1 MKIAPSAWYHSRS
14 LLPESESEDKKE
26 EIKVRRKTDSLG
38 LLFISGLI
46 GQLVQSVT

>member
-1 MKIAPSAWYHSRS
+1 MKIAPSTWYHSRS

-26 EIKVRRKTDSLG
+26 EIKVRRILTG

>member
-1 MKIAPSAWYHSRS
+1 MKIAPSTWYHSRS